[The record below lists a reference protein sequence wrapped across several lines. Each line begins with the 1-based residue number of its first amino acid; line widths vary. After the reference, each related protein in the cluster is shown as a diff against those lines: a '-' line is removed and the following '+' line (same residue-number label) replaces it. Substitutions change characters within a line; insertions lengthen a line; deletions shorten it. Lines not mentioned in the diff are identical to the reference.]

1 MAAIFLKKFSA
12 LLMIPCSFIIAC
24 SFMAG
29 VESIAS
35 AKNDT
40 ITIKGAWVRPSR
52 VENSAAYMVI
62 DNTGSTFDRLM
73 SAQTAACERVEL
85 HRIEKIRGFFRMSPV
100 EAIDIPAESSTV
112 LKPGGMHL
120 MLMKLKHPLKNGDKV
135 TLELRFDKAG
145 PMTIQAQVRSAN
157 VPKKDANASFVR
169 QSQSQRQGRKEI
181 R

>member
-1 MAAIFLKKFSA
+1 MTATFLKKVSA
-12 LLMIPCSFIIAC
+12 LLMIPCSFMIAC

-29 VESIAS
+29 AESIGS

-40 ITIKGAWVRPSR
+40 ITIKDAWIRPSR

-62 DNTGSTFDRLM
+62 DNTGSALDRLM
-73 SAQTAACERVEL
+73 SVQTAACERVEL

-120 MLMKLKHPLKNGDKV
+120 MLMKLNHPLKNGDKV
-135 TLELRFDKAG
+135 TLELNFDKAD
-145 PMTIQAQVRSAN
+145 PMTIQAQVRSDS
-157 VPKKDANASFVR
+157 VPKKDTSASFVR
-169 QSQSQRQGRKEI
+169 QSQSQRQNRTES